1 MGTKLGFEDSLR
13 GLDESKRNGYG
24 QIVNSINR
32 NGGLKRDRYNF
43 SKYGE
48 KPYLPELE
56 RRSNQEFISEPYDP
70 DYKLFIKA
78 MIDDIIGLHKP
89 VSGYILKLIFDEY
102 QRGKTSTDIYT
113 NFYTNYIGGKNDST
127 HCNIANNNLYLL
139 FINTWNDI
147 IPRRVLKES
156 DIVLPILQSLS
167 GETKL
172 PEKEI
177 FAREIAIRIHNKV
190 PGDDW
195 REEMVDNI
203 HLWDKPIHIKYLLI
217 AKDII
222 SWNIFNKEAEDEE
235 E

>member
-1 MGTKLGFEDSLR
+1 MGTKLGFEDSIR
-13 GLDESKRNGYG
+13 GLDSSRRRQDEFSLSSSMRK
-24 QIVNSINR
+24 V
-32 NGGLKRDRYNF
+32 RDQYNF
-43 SKYGE
+43 GKYGE

-56 RRSNQEFISEPYDP
+56 RRSNHGLIPTEPYDP

-78 MIDDIIGLHKP
+78 LIDDIIKLHKP

-102 QRGKTSTDIYT
+102 QRGKTTTDIYT
-113 NFYTNYIGGKNDST
+113 NFYTNYIGGKNDSN

-190 PGDDW
+190 PEDDW
-195 REEMVDNI
+195 REEIVDNT

-222 SWNIFNKEAEDEE
+222 SWNIFNKEDTEDGEE
-235 E
+235 

>member
-1 MGTKLGFEDSLR
+1 M
-13 GLDESKRNGYG
+13 
-24 QIVNSINR
+24 
-32 NGGLKRDRYNF
+32 
-43 SKYGE
+43 
-48 KPYLPELE
+48 
-56 RRSNQEFISEPYDP
+56 
-70 DYKLFIKA
+70 
-78 MIDDIIGLHKP
+78 
-89 VSGYILKLIFDEY
+89 
-102 QRGKTSTDIYT
+102 
-113 NFYTNYIGGKNDST
+113 
-127 HCNIANNNLYLL
+127 L

-222 SWNIFNKEAEDEE
+222 SWNVFNKEAEDEE